1 MKQMVSKIVRRII
14 EDCSDVVPLVS
25 LKGRKNRPPKV
36 GGGPQRSPRQG
47 DLAQIPGSEQ
57 AYELVH
63 IFFALMITLVK
74 F

>member
-1 MKQMVSKIVRRII
+1 MCLVGKGDITVFAQNGAKRRFG
-14 EDCSDVVPLVS
+14 ETSELDPFWA
-25 LKGRKNRPPKV
+25 
-36 GGGPQRSPRQG
+36 PRQG

-63 IFFALMITLVK
+63 HFVAQVIMLFK

>member
-1 MKQMVSKIVRRII
+1 M
-14 EDCSDVVPLVS
+14 CLVG
-25 LKGRKNRPPKV
+25 KGEIAVFAQNGAYPRFGVTLEWDPF
-36 GGGPQRSPRQG
+36 SAPRQG

-63 IFFALMITLVK
+63 HFVTQVATLFK